1 METRI
6 VSHESSHQSPLRLN
20 VLNMNKKFGCTR
32 GYPLVSFTLFN
43 WYYIYPVFVVDSRLW
58 VIAPF
63 VFSHYFCICL
73 ESIVTCPT
81 VSKSVA
87 LVVNILSEKLP
98 TNFLGTSSN
107 NLKRIFFLS
116 PLPLS
121 HAPITQIAYTL
132 FLLSCG
138 CYPCFFPTY
147 ASSVSVIC
155 LFPPIRL
162 KIMSVPSQVHKD
174 VAKACQQSLY
184 L

>member
-6 VSHESSHQSPLRLN
+6 VSHESSHQPPLRLN

-32 GYPLVSFTLFN
+32 GCPLVSFTLFN

-107 NLKRIFFLS
+107 LKEHIFLVAF
-116 PLPLS
+116 
-121 HAPITQIAYTL
+121 APIACTNHSNSLQFI
-132 FLLSCG
+132 FIVMWLLSMFFSNI
-138 CYPCFFPTY
+138 CFVSLSDLLV
-147 ASSVSVIC
+147 SSDSPQNHVSS
-155 LFPPIRL
+155 FTSP
-162 KIMSVPSQVHKD
+162 
-174 VAKACQQSLY
+174 
-184 L
+184 